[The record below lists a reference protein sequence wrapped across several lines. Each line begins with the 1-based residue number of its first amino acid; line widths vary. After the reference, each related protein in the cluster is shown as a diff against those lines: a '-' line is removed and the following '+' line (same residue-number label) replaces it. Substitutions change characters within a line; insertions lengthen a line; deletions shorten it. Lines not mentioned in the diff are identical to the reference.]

1 MPLFQNS
8 VVAKQLQS
16 QDKNKL
22 VNGWNAFKNHFH
34 NTIIQ
39 DNIRSSKEEQYQGEF
54 LIDLF
59 VNVLGYTKTQRLT
72 SRLLR
77 NTKT

>member
-8 VVAKQLQS
+8 VVTKQLQS
-16 QDKNKL
+16 QDKTKL
-22 VNGWNAFKNHFH
+22 VDAWNVFKNHFH
-34 NTIIQ
+34 NPTIQ

-59 VNVLGYTKTQRLT
+59 VNVLKLFFDHI
-72 SRLLR
+72 S
-77 NTKT
+77 